1 MDTNVK
7 NLRFFW
13 PYYRLHR
20 SSTGQ
25 ISELLRLRK
34 ERYSSFKQK
43 WPDTE
48 KTYFRT
54 KGISTKSENPNLQAH
69 AIIKLADN
77 AWLPFKRQ
85 SSYDQFTFHY
95 HRLKF

>member
-1 MDTNVK
+1 M
-7 NLRFFW
+7 
-13 PYYRLHR
+13 
-20 SSTGQ
+20 
-25 ISELLRLRK
+25 
-34 ERYSSFKQK
+34 
-43 WPDTE
+43 TE
-48 KTYFRT
+48 TYFRT

-95 HRLKF
+95 HRLKFWWNNISVDGIILWLLIWVVNYVAMLLVVCQLSRDFIGYEDS

>member
-1 MDTNVK
+1 M
-7 NLRFFW
+7 
-13 PYYRLHR
+13 
-20 SSTGQ
+20 
-25 ISELLRLRK
+25 
-34 ERYSSFKQK
+34 
-43 WPDTE
+43 TE
-48 KTYFRT
+48 TYFRT